1 MIFSRPIA
9 HPRANANDLEWL
21 AIWFID
27 LHRCFLHES
36 QLNHYPVR
44 VLKTLA
50 NFIRGALMGV
60 AEVIPG
66 VSGGTLALIVG
77 VYQTLLDAI
86 ADAVLAFRQLIGL
99 AGEKPSAPS
108 AIKTLGALPWR
119 VLIPLAIGMGIAL
132 VIGARV
138 LEPLLDEQP
147 IAMNALFFGLVIV
160 GTYVPAHMVL
170 RVGGWSPLYILIA
183 LISAVVLFFLTGLP
197 AADVADPSLIAV
209 FFAAAVAICALVLP
223 GVSGSF
229 LLLTL
234 GMYDTTISAVNDRNF
249 VYLGVFAL
257 GAIVG
262 LAVFVSILR
271 WLLEHKARITLV
283 IITGLMI
290 GSLRALWPWQ
300 DENRGLLA
308 PDNQVG
314 LAIGMFVA
322 GAVFVTVL
330 LLVERRFGLTEEQE
344 DSLQS

>member
-1 MIFSRPIA
+1 
-9 HPRANANDLEWL
+9 
-21 AIWFID
+21 
-27 LHRCFLHES
+27 
-36 QLNHYPVR
+36 
-44 VLKTLA
+44 
-50 NFIRGALMGV
+50 MGV

-86 ADAVLAFRQLIGL
+86 ADAVLAVRQLVGL
-99 AGEKPSAPS
+99 AGEKASPKKFTATIRS
-108 AIKTLGALPWR
+108 LPWTL
-119 VLIPLAIGMGIAL
+119 LIPLGIGMVVAL
-132 VIGARV
+132 ILGARII
-138 LEPLLDEQP
+138 EPLLDEQP

-170 RVGGWSPLYILIA
+170 RVGGWSPLYVLIA

-197 AADVADPSLIAV
+197 AADAADPSLIMV
-209 FFAAAVAICALVLP
+209 FFSAAVAICALVLP

-234 GMYDTTISAVNDRNF
+234 GMYDTTISALNDRNF
-249 VYLGVFAL
+249 VYIGVFAL
-257 GAIVG
+257 GAILG

-300 DENRGLLA
+300 GENRELLA
-308 PDNQVG
+308 PGEQLG

-322 GAVFVTVL
+322 GAVFVAVL
-330 LLVERRFGLTEEQE
+330 LLVERRLGLSEEQE